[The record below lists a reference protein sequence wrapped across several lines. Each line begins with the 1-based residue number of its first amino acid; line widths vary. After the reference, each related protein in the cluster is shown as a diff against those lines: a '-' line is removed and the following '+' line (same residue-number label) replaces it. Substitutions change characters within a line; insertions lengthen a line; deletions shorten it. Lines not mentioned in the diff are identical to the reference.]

1 MNCAAAR
8 QQEMK
13 SPGNTKCAINADIHH
28 QVTTPECHSR
38 LWQKVPFLA
47 SNVCYAPVSCQ

>member
-13 SPGNTKCAINADIHH
+13 SPGNTKCAVNADIHH